1 MKIYVVG
8 RRLLVPSV
16 KRFVPPPLPLPL
28 AFSLFLSLSTILT
41 IILSSF
47 LLQEVSMLEIAG
59 HLEAFHSVDTSK
71 IDWSKSLSSQ
81 AAVASAT
88 PTLSGSCEAQ
98 QNFSCACGANFQ
110 FQDDLQVH
118 QVQKLFILI
127 LMEKMTALFSLSL
140 SLPPSLPPSLSPSP
154 SLPPSFLFAAD

>member
-1 MKIYVVG
+1 
-8 RRLLVPSV
+8 
-16 KRFVPPPLPLPL
+16 
-28 AFSLFLSLSTILT
+28 
-41 IILSSF
+41 
-47 LLQEVSMLEIAG
+47 MLEIAG

-88 PTLSGSCEAQ
+88 SMPGGCDA

-118 QVQKLFILI
+118 QVRKLFTIFYANV
-127 LMEKMTALFSLSL
+127 TLSL
-140 SLPPSLPPSLSPSP
+140 FPLCS
-154 SLPPSFLFAAD
+154 